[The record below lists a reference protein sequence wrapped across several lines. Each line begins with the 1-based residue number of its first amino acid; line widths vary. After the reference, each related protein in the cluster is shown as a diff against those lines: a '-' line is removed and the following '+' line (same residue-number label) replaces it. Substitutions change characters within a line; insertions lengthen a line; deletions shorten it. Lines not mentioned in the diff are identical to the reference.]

1 MSMMPSGMPN
11 MDLNALVRM
20 YSNSTNQANSL
31 PDPNRTY
38 KGVTYDPNHAYVT
51 SGFIANSNREALYK
65 DKLRSLGQEANRA
78 AQTLL
83 ATNKK
88 NPKYWSESTGLPSNK
103 GAITSLL
110 GNAGLTPGRLQGGD
124 RFFVDL
130 LPYADRYTQLLQ
142 EYKDAGGTNRNYGQR
157 TY

>member
-1 MSMMPSGMPN
+1 MSMMPSGMQN

-20 YSNSTNQANSL
+20 FSNSNNQGT

-38 KGVTYDPNHAYVT
+38 QGVTYDPNHAYVT
-51 SGFIANSNREALYK
+51 SGWIANQHREALYK
-65 DKLRSLGQEANRA
+65 DKLNSLGREANRA

-88 NPKYWSESTGLPSNK
+88 NPKYWSESTGLPSNR

-124 RFFVDL
+124 RFWVDL

-142 EYKDAGGTNRNYGQR
+142 EYKAAGGTNPNYGQR